1 VIPETVELAGTI
13 RYRVPEVQVQIHA
26 EIERALAV
34 ARTLGGDYDLKI
46 RTGSPP
52 IINDKGI
59 VALLREA
66 AGDLL
71 GSENVKSPE
80 KGMGAED
87 FAVLSSVAPG
97 AMFRLG
103 CRIDGDERKAHNPTF
118 DLDER
123 CLPIGVAILAEAALR
138 YLRRHGGEGRI

>member
-1 VIPETVELAGTI
+1 M
-13 RYRVPEVQVQIHA
+13 
-26 EIERALAV
+26 AV
-34 ARTLGGDYDLKI
+34 ARVLGGEYELKI
-46 RTGSPP
+46 RTGPP
-52 IINDKGI
+52 PVMNDTEL

-71 GSENVKSPE
+71 GSEKVKLPE

-87 FAVLSSVAPG
+87 FAVLAAMAPG
-97 AMFRLG
+97 VMFRLG

-138 YLRRHGGEGRI
+138 YLRRQADG